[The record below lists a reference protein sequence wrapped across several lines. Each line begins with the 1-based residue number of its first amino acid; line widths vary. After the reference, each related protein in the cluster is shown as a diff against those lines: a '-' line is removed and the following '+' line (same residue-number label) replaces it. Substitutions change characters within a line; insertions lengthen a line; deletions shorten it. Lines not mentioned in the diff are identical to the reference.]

1 MGKGHAQTY
10 ALEDGH
16 GSQAETG
23 FEENK
28 NGKGRK
34 ERLQV
39 SGKALASWPKS
50 LGPTSG
56 IVQKK
61 ADIQRV
67 DSSPQ
72 RWTGARGG
80 QWAEGKLQAS
90 SFSARVPQGWLLFFL
105 MRVGVGGGGKPGLGG
120 GGRGDSMDFGLC
132 FHCCGLLPSL
142 GFRKQSGSCQLVLKQ
157 QSGKSKK
164 VLEGFQKQVS
174 PHACHVG
181 TSSISQSELAYGQRS
196 KVTGTCHQALPLASG
211 RSCKAGVPILL
222 RTLSLRDLLDL
233 GRGRNSQLSISYL
246 ECN

>member
-1 MGKGHAQTY
+1 M
-10 ALEDGH
+10 
-16 GSQAETG
+16 
-23 FEENK
+23 
-28 NGKGRK
+28 
-34 ERLQV
+34 
-39 SGKALASWPKS
+39 
-50 LGPTSG
+50 
-56 IVQKK
+56 
-61 ADIQRV
+61 

-72 RWTGARGG
+72 RWTGARGR
-80 QWAEGKLQAS
+80 QRAEGKLQAS

-105 MRVGVGGGGKPGLGG
+105 VRVRVGGGGKPGLGG

-233 GRGRNSQLSISYL
+233 GRGRHSQLSISSL